1 MFLPAVK
8 DGVKENA
15 PVPSQVTSA
24 NDKDREESSP
34 VPPGNDH
41 IDDHQ
46 TGKQTTTE
54 AEQCATD
61 YAEGAEGTFP
71 LMSLI
76 LFTFYPNNTHLLV
89 KNLK

>member
-1 MFLPAVK
+1 MFLPALK
-8 DGVKENA
+8 DSMKENA

-41 IDDHQ
+41 VDDHQ
-46 TGKQTTTE
+46 TSKQTTTE
-54 AEQCATD
+54 AEQRATN

>member
-1 MFLPAVK
+1 MFLRAVK
-8 DGVKENA
+8 DSMKENA

-34 VPPGNDH
+34 VLPGNDH
-41 IDDHQ
+41 VDDHQ

>member
-24 NDKDREESSP
+24 NDKDREESSA

-41 IDDHQ
+41 VDDHQ
-46 TGKQTTTE
+46 TGKQ
-54 AEQCATD
+54 QQRQ
-61 YAEGAEGTFP
+61 
-71 LMSLI
+71 
-76 LFTFYPNNTHLLV
+76 NNVQLTM
-89 KNLK
+89 LKELKVHFH

>member
-1 MFLPAVK
+1 MFLRAVK

-15 PVPSQVTSA
+15 PVPSQVTSV

-41 IDDHQ
+41 IDNHQ

-54 AEQCATD
+54 Q
-61 YAEGAEGTFP
+61 
-71 LMSLI
+71 
-76 LFTFYPNNTHLLV
+76 NNVQPTM
-89 KNLK
+89 LKELKLHFH

>member
-8 DGVKENA
+8 DSVKENA

-34 VPPGNDH
+34 VPPGNNH
-41 IDDHQ
+41 VDDHQ

-54 AEQCATD
+54 AKQRATD

-76 LFTFYPNNTHLLV
+76 LFMFYPNNTHLLV